1 MKKIICIITA
11 AVLSFGTLWALAD
24 ENESKGFFSGNPTLS
39 ENASFEEDEIVT
51 DEAWV
56 ISATSSLGAS
66 NSVLVACDGDVGTF
80 WHSYYEVEDGS
91 ISYKDDLPV
100 SFTITFDKETEV
112 SGVRYYPRA
121 KEYSMSGIA
130 KRAKAYASDDGKTF
144 YPVTGEVE
152 FIYGFESEAKYERTP
167 VEITFPQNIRA
178 RAVKIE
184 FTESVS
190 GYLVASEMRLLK
202 PDSHK
207 KTVTASEFNKMSDDY
222 MLSAIDKKSVKAT
235 ASSEQPYP
243 FENQNDMDLTA
254 EKTIDSNV
262 FSTWHT
268 RYRNEDGTT
277 QGFNQKVMPA
287 YLSYDFG
294 SEYTVSAVG
303 CVMRGGGF
311 IGTHWVEAAISASDD
326 GEAFDECARYKFN
339 PTQYKSFGR
348 IMMYLPEAVTTRYL
362 RIDILSTINDSGEAV
377 SSHAGANEIDFYE
390 TVNAQRL
397 RAEQASEQY
406 VLTVGKSCIAVT
418 RGKESFEKELDA
430 APFITAGTT
439 MVPLRGL
446 FEEMGITVSWSAED
460 KKITVKNGGEAVV
473 FQVENTRVYIGE
485 TRYSVA
491 VAPRIYEGRAYIP
504 LRFVSE
510 HMGYNVSWDGDTKT
524 IIIER

>member
-11 AVLSFGTLWALAD
+11 AVLSLGMLCVLAD
-24 ENESKGFFSGNPTLS
+24 ENENKGYFSGNPTLS

-56 ISATSSLGAS
+56 ITATSSLGAG
-66 NSVLVACDGDVGTF
+66 NSVLTACDGDLGTF

-91 ISYKDDLPV
+91 VSYKDNVPI
-100 SFTITFDKETEV
+100 SFTVEFGKETEV
-112 SGVRYYPRA
+112 SGFRYYPRA

-130 KRAKAYASDDGKTF
+130 KRATAYASDDGKSF

-152 FIYGFESEAKYERTP
+152 FIYGFESQAKYERTP

-190 GYLVASEMRLLK
+190 GYLVASEVRLLK
-202 PDSHK
+202 PDAHK
-207 KTVTASEFNKMSDDY
+207 KTVTASEFNKKSDDY
-222 MLSAIDKKSVKAT
+222 MLSAIDKKGVRAT

-254 EKTIDSNV
+254 VKTIDSNV

-268 RYRNEDGTT
+268 QYRNEDGST
-277 QGFNQKVMPA
+277 QGFNKKVMPA

-294 SEYTVSAVG
+294 SEYTLSAVG

-326 GEAFDECARYKFN
+326 GESFEECARYKFN
-339 PTQYKSFGR
+339 PTQYKAFGR
-348 IMMYLPEAVTTRYL
+348 IMMYLPEAVITRYL
-362 RIDILSTINDSGEAV
+362 RIDILSTIDDSGMVAN
-377 SSHAGANEIDFYE
+377 SHAGANEIDFYE
-390 TVNAQRL
+390 TVNAQKL
-397 RAEQASEQY
+397 RMEQSGEQY
-406 VLTVGKSCIAVT
+406 TLTIGKSCIAVAKGT
-418 RGKESFEKELDA
+418 DYREKELDA
-430 APFITAGTT
+430 APFIAEGTT
-439 MVPLRGL
+439 MIPLRGL
-446 FEEMGITVSWSAED
+446 FEEMGTTVSWSAED
-460 KKITVKNGGEAVV
+460 KKITVKGGGETMV
-473 FQVENTRVYIGE
+473 FQIENTRVYMGE

-491 VAPRIYEGRAYIP
+491 VAPRLYEGRTYIP

-510 HMGYNVSWDGDTKT
+510 HMGYNVSWDSDTET
-524 IIIER
+524 VIIEK